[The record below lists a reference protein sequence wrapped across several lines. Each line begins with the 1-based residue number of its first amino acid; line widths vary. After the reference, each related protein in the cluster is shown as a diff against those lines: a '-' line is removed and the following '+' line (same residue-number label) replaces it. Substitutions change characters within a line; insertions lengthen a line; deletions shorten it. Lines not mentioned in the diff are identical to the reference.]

1 MASLDDELMDL
12 IAEEALID
20 RARLNRVATL
30 ADVGL
35 DSVDVVSV
43 VFAVEEKYDVHIAE
57 DALTKITNLGE
68 LLDTF
73 EAAIEKQRS

>member
-1 MASLDDELMDL
+1 MASLDDEIMDL

-20 RARLNRVATL
+20 RVRLNRIATL

-43 VFAVEEKYDVHIAE
+43 VFAVEEKYGVQIAE
-57 DALTKITNLGE
+57 DALGNVTNLGE
-68 LLDTF
+68 LLDIF
-73 EAAIEKQRS
+73 EATIKKHRA